1 MKLPASSTKKQTLK
15 RKLFVYMCILALMLC
30 ALLVAG
36 LFLIGHFTGTKQ
48 RVAETLEFQTVL
60 FERQIDT
67 YYDNLAVMSVQ
78 LSYNTTEALESYLAE
93 NEIAFEELNGSEVH
107 ITNLQEHL
115 IDLIRHK
122 LWEADCT
129 GAFVMLEAQVNSGI
143 ENADTSRTGIYLQR
157 NSLEFTDT
165 RVLLYRGL
173 AKIGKNHG
181 CMPHRKWRLEFNT
194 NLFPNYDELKSE
206 AAFPLNQSYRI
217 TDVVLLPGT
226 DQHVMLMT
234 VPLLSQD
241 GTFYG
246 ICGFE
251 LNEGYFKQIFAQPS
265 ELDHA
270 IFCISKSSDSLIL
283 SESTTLSAG
292 VLNEYYVEPYDSFTT
307 KSFGSGLTEFRGENE
322 AYIGITKEIRI
333 CPSTCSSA
341 ISVLIP
347 KTDYER
353 MASADMLR
361 IILLIITFSASVAG
375 LSMFFARRYLQPIKN
390 ALDSIR
396 KKEYSYDTANSSE
409 INDLFAFLAEQDR
422 INEEELS
429 RLRCE
434 KTEAVTYAEELQSK
448 FDETVKQN
456 KRLAYSRKDEID
468 PYDFENFK
476 NGLRML
482 TSKEQEVF
490 DFYLQGKTVKEIIA
504 ALGLQEST
512 VRFHN
517 KNIYSKLGV
526 HSLKQLLRYAA
537 VLKQEEGDINDTSR
551 KIK

>member
-1 MKLPASSTKKQTLK
+1 MKLPTISTKKRTLK
-15 RKLFVYMCILALMLC
+15 RKLFLYMCIFAFLLC

-48 RVAETLEFQTVL
+48 RVAETLEFQTEV

-67 YYDNLAVMSVQ
+67 YYDNLAVMNVQ
-78 LSYNTTEALESYLAE
+78 LSYNATEILEDYLSE
-93 NEIAFEELNGSEVH
+93 NNITFNDLNGSEVH
-107 ITNLQEHL
+107 IENLQENL

-129 GAFVMLEAQVNSGI
+129 GTFVMLETQVNPNV

-157 NSLEFTDT
+157 NSLDVTDT

-173 AKIGKNHG
+173 AQNGKEHD
-181 CMPHRKWRLEFNT
+181 CLPHRKWRLEFDT
-194 NLFPNYDELKSE
+194 RLFPNYDELKTE

-234 VPLLSQD
+234 VPLLSKD

-251 LNEGYFKQIFAQPS
+251 LSEGYFKQIFSQPS
-265 ELDHA
+265 ELEHA
-270 IFCISKSSDSLIL
+270 IFCISKSSENMIL
-283 SESTTLSAG
+283 SQSTTLSAG
-292 VLNEYYVEPYDSFTT
+292 VLNEYYLEPHDNFTV
-307 KSFGSGLTEFRGENE
+307 KSFGGGLTEFCGENE

-333 CPSTCSSA
+333 CPSTCTSA

-347 KTDYER
+347 KSDFEH
-353 MASADMLR
+353 MVSKDILR
-361 IILLIITFSASVAG
+361 IILLLIPFSITVVG
-375 LSMFFARRYLQPIKN
+375 LSMYFAKRYLKPIKSV
-390 ALDSIR
+390 LDSIR
-396 KKEYSYDTANSSE
+396 KKEYSQSTAYTSE
-409 INDLFAFLAEQDR
+409 ITDLFVFLAEQDR

-429 RLRCE
+429 RLRRE
-434 KTEAVTYAEELQSK
+434 KSDAVTVADELQSK
-448 FDETVKQN
+448 FDEAKKQN
-456 KRLAYSRKDEID
+456 ERLAYSRKDEID
-468 PYDFENFK
+468 PYDYENFK
-476 NGLRML
+476 NGLDTL
-482 TSKEQEVF
+482 TAKEWEVF
-490 DFYLQGKTVKEIIA
+490 NLYLQGKTVKEIIA
-504 ALGLQEST
+504 ILNLKEST

-537 VLKQEEGDINDTSR
+537 VLNQEDGDKNTSEC
-551 KIK
+551 